1 MPNKTPRSNSP
12 KKFDKESK
20 GEKKYSPNPR
30 KENSDSP
37 EEKKK
42 YAPRKS
48 SSGVKKGSFSPRKS
62 AAIDSKKYASKIG
75 ARKKRAEG
83 DDSSNEDKKYSPKA
97 KKYGEGTKERT
108 FAGKSPSFYKKKNA
122 APKADDGKI
131 RLNRFL
137 ANAGICSR
145 READKIIESG
155 VVSINNEVVTQLGT
169 KVDPSDTVHYG
180 GELIQGQKKQYVLL
194 NKPKNYI
201 TTMDDPK
208 DRSTVMELISKAC
221 KERIYPVGRLDRAT
235 TGLLLFTNDG
245 AMTKRLTHPSNK
257 VTKVYQVTL
266 DKNVSQ
272 KDLIKLVEGVSLE
285 DGISSADKAFYIP
298 NTAKSNITIELHSG
312 KNRIIRRMME
322 SMGYKVTKL
331 DRIQFAGLT
340 KKDIPRGRFRHL
352 NEKEIGLLHRV
363 CGLNKQ
369 EE

>member
-1 MPNKTPRSNSP
+1 MPSKNPRSNSP
-12 KKFDKESK
+12 KKFDKENQ

-30 KENSDSP
+30 KDKPEAS

-48 SSGVKKGSFSPRKS
+48 SSGVKKGDFSPRKS
-62 AAIDSKKYASKIG
+62 SSIDAKKYASKIG

-83 DDSSNEDKKYSPKA
+83 DGTSEDKKYAPKT
-97 KKYGEGTKERT
+97 KKYGDGSKERN
-108 FAGKSPSFYKKKNA
+108 FAGKKPSFYKKKSA
-122 APKADDGKI
+122 AAAKADDGKI

-155 VVSINNEVVTQLGT
+155 VVSINNEVVTKLGT

-208 DRSTVMELISKAC
+208 ERLTVMELVTKAC

-272 KDLIKLVEGVSLE
+272 KDLIKLVEGVQLE

-298 NTAKSNITIELHSG
+298 NTAKSTITIELHSG